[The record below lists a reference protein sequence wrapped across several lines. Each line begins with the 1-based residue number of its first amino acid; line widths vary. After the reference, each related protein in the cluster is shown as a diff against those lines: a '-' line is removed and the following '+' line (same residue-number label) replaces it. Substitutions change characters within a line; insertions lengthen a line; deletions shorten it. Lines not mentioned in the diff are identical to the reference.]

1 MAEQVPGA
9 LVSTEWLANHLSEA
23 DIRIL
28 DCTWHHPSTNLDGR
42 NQYRGRHLPGS
53 VHFDI
58 DHIADP
64 DSDLPHMLPSAADFA
79 KKVGLLGIG
88 DGDRVIVYD
97 RLFGGSAAARVWWM
111 FRVFG
116 YDNVAMLDGG
126 FGKWV
131 AEKHPTE
138 MSPVRPSPSSFT
150 VKFRPEL
157 VRDYTQMKANLE
169 AGAEQIVDARG
180 PGKFDGSQAD
190 VFSFKRLGHMPGAIN
205 VPWADLV
212 HSDTGALLD
221 APALKARF
229 QAAGVDLAKPIVATC
244 ASGISSC
251 MTALALYLLGR
262 ADVAVYDGAWAE
274 WERAEDTP
282 AVAA

>member
-1 MAEQVPGA
+1 MAEVLTSP
-9 LVSTEWLANHLSEA
+9 LVSASWLAEHLNDG

-64 DSDLPHMLPSAADFA
+64 KSDLPHMLPSESDFA

-126 FGKWV
+126 FSQWV
-131 AEKHPTE
+131 AAKHPTE
-138 MSPVRPSPSSFT
+138 MSPVRPQPNTFTSSY
-150 VKFRPEL
+150 RPEL
-157 VRDYTQMKANLE
+157 VRDFRQMKSCVAN
-169 AGAEQIVDARG
+169 GGEQIVDARG

-190 VFSFKRLGHMPGAIN
+190 VFPFKKLGHIPGAVN

-212 HSDTGALLD
+212 DPNTGVFLPPDALC
-221 APALKARF
+221 ARF
-229 QAAGVDLAKPIVATC
+229 QAAGVDLGKPIVVTC
-244 ASGISSC
+244 ASGMTSC
-251 MTALALYLLGR
+251 MDALGLYLVGR
-262 ADVAVYDGAWAE
+262 PDIAVYDGSWAE
-274 WERAEDTP
+274 WERAE
-282 AVAA
+282 AEAAAA